1 MSKQIVIT
9 NTKPG
14 LPHEIKDVFVL
25 NYDFDVSYAVCDES
39 SGNSWEGGDTVNV
52 DGRKFFT
59 NEQEMNDFIENV
71 NDNPNDEFDAYDKVD
86 TRVEFSEVH
95 NDNSKVEKISLIEYF
110 KQDYQSCMRDL
121 SSFLSKNPNYEL
133 VGDFKLVKRTD
144 LTN

>member
-1 MSKQIVIT
+1 MSKQIDIT

-25 NYDFDVSYAVCDES
+25 DYDFDVSYTVKDDT
-39 SGNSWEGGDTVNV
+39 SGNCWDSDSVNV
-52 DGRKFFT
+52 GGRKFFT
-59 NEQEMNDFIENV
+59 NEQEMNDYIENV
-71 NDNPNDEFDAYDKVD
+71 KENPNEEFNSYHVVD
-86 TRVEFSEVH
+86 TSVEFSEVET
-95 NDNSKVEKISLIEYF
+95 DNSTVQKISLIEYF

-121 SSFLSKNPNYEL
+121 RGFLNDNPNYEL

>member
-1 MSKQIVIT
+1 MSIQIDVT
-9 NTKPG
+9 NTKPV

-25 NYDFDVSYAVCDES
+25 NYDFDVSYEVRDDT
-39 SGNSWEGGDTVNV
+39 SGNRTDGGETVNV

-71 NDNPNDEFDAYDKVD
+71 NDNPNDEFDAYESVD
-86 TRVEFSEVH
+86 TSVEFSEVH
-95 NDNSKVEKISLIEYF
+95 SDNSTVQKISLIEYF

-121 SSFLSKNPNYEL
+121 SSFLNDNPNYEL

>member
-1 MSKQIVIT
+1 MSKQIDIT

-25 NYDFDVSYAVCDES
+25 NYDFDVSYTVRDDT
-39 SGNSWEGGDTVNV
+39 SGNSWDSDTVNV

-59 NEQEMNDFIENV
+59 NEQEMNDYIENV
-71 NDNPNDEFDAYDKVD
+71 KEFPNDEFNSYDAVD
-86 TRVEFSEVH
+86 TSVEFSEVET
-95 NDNSKVEKISLIEYF
+95 DNSTVQKISLIEYF
-110 KQDYQSCMRDL
+110 KQDYKSCMRDL
-121 SSFLSKNPNYEL
+121 SNFLNDNPNYEL

>member
-1 MSKQIVIT
+1 MSKQIDIT

-25 NYDFDVSYAVCDES
+25 NYDFDVSYTVKDDT
-39 SGNSWEGGDTVNV
+39 SGNCWDSDTVNV

-59 NEQEMNDFIENV
+59 NEQEMNDYIENAKE
-71 NDNPNDEFDAYDKVD
+71 NPNEEFDSYDVVD
-86 TRVEFSEVH
+86 TSVEFSEVET
-95 NDNSKVEKISLIEYF
+95 DNSTVQKISLIEYF

-121 SSFLSKNPNYEL
+121 SSFLNDNPNYEL

>member
-1 MSKQIVIT
+1 MSKQIDIT

-25 NYDFDVSYAVCDES
+25 NYDFDVSYTVRDDT
-39 SGNSWEGGDTVNV
+39 SGNSWDSDTVNV

-59 NEQEMNDFIENV
+59 NEQEMNDYIENAKE
-71 NDNPNDEFDAYDKVD
+71 NPNEEFDSYDAVD
-86 TRVEFSEVH
+86 TSVEFSEVET
-95 NDNSKVEKISLIEYF
+95 DNSTVQKISLIEYF

-121 SSFLSKNPNYEL
+121 RSFLHKNPNYEL